1 MVDLFI
7 LNFIYNIS
15 SVLIKKIDYARN
27 NFNNNGIAIRK
38 TLIRELNKNQL
49 NN

>member
-15 SVLIKKIDYARN
+15 SVLIKKLIMPE
-27 NFNNNGIAIRK
+27 I
-38 TLIRELNKNQL
+38 TLIIMV
-49 NN
+49 